1 MDAMARLLGAHC
13 HFLEQGKGDEHAH
26 TEVVRI
32 LERAADEIRRVDRD
46 GAPGFE
52 YFIPKDSTPISDL

>member
-1 MDAMARLLGAHC
+1 
-13 HFLEQGKGDEHAH
+13 
-26 TEVVRI
+26 VVRI